1 MIAICEEFESRIFL
15 WSSTVSELNY
25 FSEHLPRA
33 PAQPRRTILL
43 CHVLELHYGSLY
55 LNGL

>member
-1 MIAICEEFESRIFL
+1 MIAICEEFATRIFL
-15 WSSTVSELNY
+15 WSSTVSESNY

-33 PAQPRRTILL
+33 PARPKHTILL

-55 LNGL
+55 LSS